1 MGGRDLLC
9 ETLHS
14 PGAPMGSSCFDCA
27 AHLLLLGH
35 SSRLALEP
43 SVLFLVPSMTVDL
56 KWRRKTQKLV
66 KTDAGTF

>member
-9 ETLHS
+9 ETLRG
-14 PGAPMGSSCFDCA
+14 PGAPIGASCFDCA
-27 AHLLLLGH
+27 AHLLLL
-35 SSRLALEP
+35 SLRSRSALEL
-43 SVLFLVPSMTVDL
+43 SVLFTVPSMTVDL